1 MELRATAGIHV
12 PCEKPIALTL
22 EDAEALYGVCLLG
35 ARCQRRPYPLL
46 MLACPVFLK
55 GHDHPMS
62 RLPSAEPSKREWF
75 SDLIGRTRFVVLIA
89 VIAVLLVA
97 FSLFLQGTLLAL
109 YTIYDTWHEMLT
121 EGVASQSGTLAVEFL
136 EVVGT
141 MLKAVVFYLIG
152 VGLYSLFIKPLNLT
166 SALGVESLSDLEQKV
181 VSVIIVILGVTF
193 LEHFIRWQEPLETL
207 YFAASLALAGGAL
220 VFFQRVHQGQ
230 GSDLQQPEAKL
241 RARRELFEHD
251 TEQREI
257 KESDVEKAEEMT
269 QAKAEGKID
278 PSSSGE

>member
-1 MELRATAGIHV
+1 
-12 PCEKPIALTL
+12 
-22 EDAEALYGVCLLG
+22 
-35 ARCQRRPYPLL
+35 
-46 MLACPVFLK
+46 
-55 GHDHPMS
+55 MS
-62 RLPSAEPSKREWF
+62 PLPSSEPSKREWF

-109 YTIYDTWHEMLT
+109 YTIYDTWHEMFT
-121 EGVASQSGTLAVEFL
+121 KGIASQSGTLAVEFL

-241 RARRELFEHD
+241 RAWRELFEHD

-269 QAKAEGKID
+269 HAKAEGKID
-278 PSSSGE
+278 ASSSGE

>member
-1 MELRATAGIHV
+1 MSQQS
-12 PCEKPIALTL
+12 P
-22 EDAEALYGVCLLG
+22 
-35 ARCQRRPYPLL
+35 
-46 MLACPVFLK
+46 
-55 GHDHPMS
+55 DHH
-62 RLPSAEPSKREWF
+62 SKRDLF

-89 VIAVLLVA
+89 VIAVLLVS
-97 FSLFLQGTLLAL
+97 FSLFLQGTFLAL
-109 YTIYDTWHEMLT
+109 HTIYETWHDMLT
-121 EGVASQSGTLAVEFL
+121 KGISSQSGTLAVEFL

-193 LEHFIRWQEPLETL
+193 LEHFIRWQNPLETL
-207 YFAASLALAGGAL
+207 YFAGSLALAGGAL
-220 VFFQRVHQGQ
+220 VFFQTVHRGK

-251 TEQREI
+251 TEQLVISER
-257 KESDVEKAEEMT
+257 DVKRAEHAT
-269 QAKAEGKID
+269 QAKIEGKVEAEAG
-278 PSSSGE
+278 SE

>member
-1 MELRATAGIHV
+1 
-12 PCEKPIALTL
+12 
-22 EDAEALYGVCLLG
+22 
-35 ARCQRRPYPLL
+35 
-46 MLACPVFLK
+46 
-55 GHDHPMS
+55 MS
-62 RLPSAEPSKREWF
+62 HNNPEHHSKRDLF

-89 VIAVLLVA
+89 VIAVLLVS
-97 FSLFLQGTLLAL
+97 FSLFLQGTILAL
-109 YTIYDTWHEMLT
+109 HTIYETWHDMFT
-121 EGVASQSGTLAVEFL
+121 KGIASQSRTLAVEFL

-193 LEHFIRWQEPLETL
+193 LEHFIRWQDPLETL
-207 YFAASLALAGGAL
+207 YFAGSLALAGGAL

-230 GSDLQQPEAKL
+230 GSDLQQPVAKL

-251 TEQREI
+251 TEQLVI
-257 KESDVEKAEEMT
+257 KEKDVQRAEHATE
-269 QAKAEGKID
+269 AKIEGKIE
-278 PSSSGE
+278 PEAGSG

>member
-1 MELRATAGIHV
+1 
-12 PCEKPIALTL
+12 
-22 EDAEALYGVCLLG
+22 
-35 ARCQRRPYPLL
+35 
-46 MLACPVFLK
+46 
-55 GHDHPMS
+55 MS
-62 RLPSAEPSKREWF
+62 TPPPHEQSKREWF
-75 SDLIGRTRFVVLIA
+75 SDLIGRSRFVVLIA
-89 VIAVLLVA
+89 VIAVLLVS
-97 FSLFLQGTLLAL
+97 FSLFLQGTILAL
-109 YTIYDTWHEMLT
+109 YTIYDTWHEMFT
-121 EGVASQSGTLAVEFL
+121 KGIASQSGTLAVEFL

-193 LEHFIRWQEPLETL
+193 LEHFIRWEKPLETL
-207 YFAASLALAGGAL
+207 YFAGALALAGGAL
-220 VFFQRVHQGQ
+220 VFFQRVHQGG

-257 KESDVEKAEEMT
+257 KERDVQRAEAAT
-269 QAKAEGKID
+269 QAKVEGKVD
-278 PSSSGE
+278 ADQGSE

>member
-1 MELRATAGIHV
+1 MPR
-12 PCEKPIALTL
+12 
-22 EDAEALYGVCLLG
+22 
-35 ARCQRRPYPLL
+35 
-46 MLACPVFLK
+46 M
-55 GHDHPMS
+55 
-62 RLPSAEPSKREWF
+62 PSAEPSKRDWF

-121 EGVASQSGTLAVEFL
+121 KGVASQSGTLAVEFL

-207 YFAASLALAGGAL
+207 YFAGSLALAGGAL

-257 KESDVEKAEEMT
+257 KESDVKKAEEMT
-269 QAKAEGKID
+269 QAKAEGKVD
-278 PSSSGE
+278 AASGSQ

>member
-1 MELRATAGIHV
+1 MRAA
-12 PCEKPIALTL
+12 A
-22 EDAEALYGVCLLG
+22 
-35 ARCQRRPYPLL
+35 YP
-46 MLACPVFLK
+46 PG
-55 GHDHPMS
+55 GHDGAVNRDSPGQS
-62 RLPSAEPSKREWF
+62 SKRDLF

-97 FSLFLQGTLLAL
+97 FSLFLQGTILAL
-109 YTIYDTWHEMLT
+109 YTIYETWREMFT
-121 EGVASQSGTLAVEFL
+121 QGVASQSGTLAVDFL
-136 EVVGT
+136 AVVAI

-193 LEHFIRWQEPLETL
+193 LENFIRWRDPLETL
-207 YFAASLALAGGAL
+207 YFAGALALAGGAL
-220 VFFQRVHQGQ
+220 VFFQRVHSGH
-230 GSDLQQPEAKL
+230 GDLQQPEAKL

-257 KESDVEKAEEMT
+257 KEKDVERAEHATE
-269 QAKAEGKID
+269 AKAEGKVD
-278 PSSSGE
+278 AEDGAG

>member
-1 MELRATAGIHV
+1 
-12 PCEKPIALTL
+12 
-22 EDAEALYGVCLLG
+22 
-35 ARCQRRPYPLL
+35 
-46 MLACPVFLK
+46 MLACPFFLK

-62 RLPSAEPSKREWF
+62 RIRSSEPSKREWF

-121 EGVASQSGTLAVEFL
+121 KGVASQSGTLAVEFL

-207 YFAASLALAGGAL
+207 YFAASLALGGAL

-257 KESDVEKAEEMT
+257 KESDVEKAEEIT
-269 QAKAEGKID
+269 HAKAEGKID
-278 PSSSGE
+278 PSNSSE